1 MTKITNYDA
10 GNLAWYQALLADW
23 QVKLFGSKPKAEHF
37 TMVHNWGYRPGLE
50 ALHIAMCLRPE
61 GCTVRQFQMAG
72 SCGPANNKRRDVV
85 RVRQLATEAKVG
97 TPYAFVLKPT
107 AKGLLTA
114 KQGEARAIAT
124 LSEAPKGKAKP
135 KVDGKVVAKANG
147 NKKAAKPT
155 NGQRKAKGA
164 PNGKPAPT
172 QQPVTENA
180 PVTTPMAPEAN
191 PAATQGD
198 GSNPAS

>member
-10 GNLAWYQALLADW
+10 GNLAWYQALLTDW
-23 QVKLFGSKPKAEHF
+23 QVKLYGSKPKAEHF

-97 TPYAFVLKPT
+97 TPYAFKLTPT
-107 AKGLLTA
+107 AKGLSTA
-114 KQGEARAIAT
+114 KAGEARAIAA
-124 LSEAPKGKAKP
+124 LSEAPKAKKAKGAV
-135 KVDGKVVAKANG
+135 KVEAKANG
-147 NKKAAKPT
+147 KPKAAKPS
-155 NGQRKAKGA
+155 NGQRKAKGT
-164 PNGKPAPT
+164 PKVKPATSQPT
-172 QQPVTENA
+172 VTETA
-180 PVTTPMAPEAN
+180 PTVTPAPAN
-191 PAATQGD
+191 VPQAETNLPAGE
-198 GSNPAS
+198 

>member
-10 GNLAWYQALLADW
+10 GNLAWYATVLTDW
-23 QVKLFGSKPKAEHF
+23 QVKLFGSKPTSAMF

-50 ALHIAMCLRPE
+50 VLHIAMCLRPE

-97 TPYAFVLKPT
+97 TPYAFKLTPT
-107 AKGLLTA
+107 AKGLATA

-124 LSEAPKGKAKP
+124 LTDLPKAKKAKGAA
-135 KVDGKVVAKANG
+135 KVEAKANG
-147 NKKAAKPT
+147 KPKAAKASKAA
-155 NGQRKAKGA
+155 GKAKGA
-164 PNGKPAPT
+164 PKAKPVPA
-172 QQPVTENA
+172 QPQVTETA
-180 PVTTPMAPEAN
+180 PVTAATSPQVN

-198 GSNPAS
+198 GASS